1 METSASI
8 EKLGQENDVAY
19 ASSSTGE
26 VIASHKPTW
35 AYLKHYFT
43 SREGWLGDY
52 VSDFLLLKCSQLT

>member
-8 EKLGQENDVAY
+8 EKLGKENDVAY
-19 ASSSTGE
+19 ASSSTRE
-26 VIASHKPTW
+26 VITSQKPTW

-52 VSDFLLLKCSQLT
+52 VSPFFP